1 MDLVRFRIFLGRFVF
16 LVSYD
21 FARRITDDLDDV
33 LDLDEL
39 LFLYGDIDDFR
50 ERSGDFFL
58 FDFFLLILVD

>member
-1 MDLVRFRIFLGRFVF
+1 MDLVRFRIFLGRFKF

-50 ERSGDFFL
+50 ERCGDFFL

>member
-21 FARRITDDLDDV
+21 FARRITDDLDEV

-58 FDFFLLILVD
+58 FDFLLLILVD